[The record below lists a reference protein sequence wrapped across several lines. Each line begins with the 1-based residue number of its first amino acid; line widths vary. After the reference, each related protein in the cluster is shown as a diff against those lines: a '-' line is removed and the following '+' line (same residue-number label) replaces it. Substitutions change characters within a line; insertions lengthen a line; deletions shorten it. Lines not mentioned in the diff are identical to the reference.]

1 MTSVGLTSL
10 YAAEP
15 ICMVIAM
22 IALLRSREQR
32 RFPALFA
39 YISLRLGS
47 SVVLYLLLQ
56 VHRFLAV
63 GEKQAYAWY
72 FYSYWLSYVAGAVV
86 VFLVIQEMF
95 QSSMDPFPGLKWL
108 GTISFRW
115 VACISFVA
123 ATAALLTPGNR
134 GDKLL
139 LAMVAQVMRCESIF
153 ILSLLLFLMLTAGK
167 LGLSYRSR
175 VFGIS
180 FGFGIMAAG
189 DLVVSVAFL
198 HFKHHNVM
206 TSTIS
211 VITTTASLV
220 TLIVWS
226 AYFVQR
232 EPARRAAIL
241 NPSSPLARW
250 NEIATT
256 LGQSG
261 PRVPVVVVPTTASDF
276 FLQDVEKVV
285 DRILIKNSLHIAS

>member
-1 MTSVGLTSL
+1 MTSVALTIL

-15 ICMVIAM
+15 LFMVLAM
-22 IALLRSREQR
+22 AALLRSREQR

-47 SVVLYLLLQ
+47 TVVLHVLLQ
-56 VHRFLAV
+56 MHRIFAV
-63 GEKQAYAWY
+63 DAATAYAWY
-72 FYSYWLSYVAGAVV
+72 FYTYWVSYVAGAVV

-95 QSSMDPFPGLKWL
+95 QSSMAPFPGLKWL

-123 ATAALLTPGNR
+123 ASAALFTPGGK

-139 LAMVAQVMRCESIF
+139 LGIVAQAMRCESIF
-153 ILSLLLFLMLTAGK
+153 ILSLLLFLMLAAGK

-180 FGFGIMAAG
+180 FGFGIMAAT
-189 DLVVSVAFL
+189 DLVVSATFL
-198 HFKHHNVM
+198 HLGHSFVS
-206 TSTIS
+206 STIS
-211 VITTTASLV
+211 VITTGASLL
-220 TLIVWS
+220 TLLVWS
-226 AYFVQR
+226 GYFVQR
-232 EPARRAAIL
+232 EPARSL
-241 NPSSPLARW
+241 TELDPTSPLARW

-256 LGQSG
+256 LGQSAVR
-261 PRVPVVVVPTTASDF
+261 PPVVAVPASDF

-285 DRILIKNSLHIAS
+285 ERILIKNSLNVAS

>member
-1 MTSVGLTSL
+1 MTSVALTIL

-15 ICMVIAM
+15 FLMVLAI

-32 RFPALFA
+32 RFPALFS
-39 YISLRLGS
+39 YVSLRLGS

-56 VHRFLAV
+56 VHRVIAIS
-63 GEKQAYAWY
+63 EKTAYAWY
-72 FYSYWLSYVAGAVV
+72 FYTYWLTYVAGAVV

-95 QSSMDPFPGLKWL
+95 KLSMDPFPGLKWL

-123 ATAALLTPGNR
+123 AGAALLTPGTK
-134 GDKLL
+134 GDKFL
-139 LAMVAQVMRCESIF
+139 LALVAQVMRCESIF

-180 FGFGIMAAG
+180 FGFGIMAAS
-189 DLVVSVAFL
+189 DLIASAGFL
-198 HFKHHNVM
+198 LRHNFM
-206 TSTIS
+206 TSTVS
-211 VITTTASLV
+211 VVTTGASLL
-220 TLIVWS
+220 TLGVWS
-226 AYFVQR
+226 AYFLQR
-232 EPARRAAIL
+232 EPARQAAVL
-241 NPSSPLARW
+241 DPSSPLARW

-261 PRVPVVVVPTTASDF
+261 SRPPVVVPASDF
-276 FLQDVEKVV
+276 FLQDVDKVV
-285 DRILIKNSLHIAS
+285 DRILIKNSLHVAS

>member
-1 MTSVGLTSL
+1 MTSVALTIL

-15 ICMVIAM
+15 ILMVIAM

-39 YISLRLGS
+39 YVSLRLGS
-47 SVVLYLLLQ
+47 TVLLHLLLQ
-56 VHRFLAV
+56 VRRVVAIDAAT
-63 GEKQAYAWY
+63 AYAWY
-72 FYSYWLSYVAGAVV
+72 FYTYWATYVAGAVV

-123 ATAALLTPGNR
+123 ASAALLTPGGK
-134 GDKLL
+134 GDKFL
-139 LAMVAQVMRCESIF
+139 LAIAAQAMRCESVF
-153 ILSLLLFLMLTAGK
+153 ILSLLLFLVIAAGK

-180 FGFGIMAAG
+180 FGFGIMAAS
-189 DLVVSVAFL
+189 DLAVSAAFL
-198 HFKHHNVM
+198 HHGQSIV

-211 VITTTASLV
+211 LVGTGASLL
-220 TLIVWS
+220 TLTVWS
-226 AYFVQR
+226 VYFLR
-232 EPARRAAIL
+232 PEPARQTAAL
-241 NPSSPLARW
+241 DPSSPLARW
-250 NEIATT
+250 NEIATS

-261 PRVPVVVVPTTASDF
+261 GRVPAAVPAPANSF

-285 DRILIKNSLHIAS
+285 DRILIKNSLHVAS

>member
-39 YISLRLGS
+39 YISLRLAS

-56 VHRFLAV
+56 VHRFLPI

-123 ATAALLTPGNR
+123 AAAALLTPGNR
-134 GDKLL
+134 GNRFV
-139 LAMVAQVMRCESIF
+139 LALVGQAMRCESVF
-153 ILSLLLFLMLTAGK
+153 ILSLLLFLMLAAGK

-180 FGFGIMAAG
+180 FGFGIMAG
-189 DLVVSVAFL
+189 SDLVVSAAFL
-198 HFKHHNVM
+198 HFGDNM
-206 TSTIS
+206 LTSTVS
-211 VITTTASLV
+211 VVTTSASLV
-220 TLIVWS
+220 TLAVWS
-226 AYFVQR
+226 AYLLVP
-232 EPARRAAIL
+232 EPPRRVTAL
-241 NPSSPLARW
+241 STSSPLARW

-256 LGQSG
+256 FGHST
-261 PRVPVVVVPTTASDF
+261 PRVPVPVPASDF

-285 DRILIKNSLHIAS
+285 DRILIKNSLNVAS

>member
-1 MTSVGLTSL
+1 MTSVALTIL

-15 ICMVIAM
+15 FLMVIAM

-56 VHRFLAV
+56 VHRV
-63 GEKQAYAWY
+63 IEISQKTAYAWY
-72 FYSYWLSYVAGAVV
+72 FYTYWLTYVAGAVV

-95 QSSMDPFPGLKWL
+95 KLSMDPFPGLKWL

-123 ATAALLTPGNR
+123 AGAALLIPGIK
-134 GDKLL
+134 GDKFLM
-139 LAMVAQVMRCESIF
+139 AMVAQVMRCESIF
-153 ILSLLLFLMLTAGK
+153 ILSLLLFLMLAAGK

-180 FGFGIMAAG
+180 FGFGIMAAS
-189 DLVVSVAFL
+189 DLIASAGFL
-198 HFKHHNVM
+198 LGHNFM
-206 TSTIS
+206 TSSIS
-211 VITTTASLV
+211 IVTTSASLIM
-220 TLIVWS
+220 LCVWS
-226 AYFVQR
+226 AYFLQR
-232 EPARRAAIL
+232 EPARQAAVL
-241 NPSSPLARW
+241 DPSSPLARW

-261 PRVPVVVVPTTASDF
+261 SRAPVAVPASDF

-285 DRILIKNSLHIAS
+285 DRILIKNSLHVAS

>member
-1 MTSVGLTSL
+1 MTSVALTIL
-10 YAAEP
+10 YGAEP
-15 ICMVIAM
+15 LLLAIAL
-22 IALLRSREQR
+22 IALLKSREQR

-39 YISLRLGS
+39 YVGLRLS
-47 SVVLYLLLQ
+47 SCVVLHLLLQ
-56 VHRFLAV
+56 VRRVVAIDAAT
-63 GEKQAYAWY
+63 AYAWY
-72 FYSYWLSYVAGAVV
+72 FYTYWATYVAGAVV

-95 QSSMDPFPGLKWL
+95 QTSMDPFPGLKWL

-123 ATAALLTPGNR
+123 ASAALLSPGGK
-134 GDKLL
+134 GDRFLL
-139 LAMVAQVMRCESIF
+139 GIAAQAMRCESIF
-153 ILSLLLFLMLTAGK
+153 ILSLLLFLVIAAGK

-180 FGFGIMAAG
+180 FGFGIMAAS
-189 DLVVSVAFL
+189 DLALSATFL
-198 HFKHHNVM
+198 HHGQSIV

-211 VITTTASLV
+211 VVTTGASLL

-226 AYFVQR
+226 AYFLR
-232 EPARRAAIL
+232 PEPARQAAVL
-241 NPSSPLARW
+241 DPSSHLGRW

-261 PRVPVVVVPTTASDF
+261 GRVPVPVAAPANSF

-285 DRILIKNSLHIAS
+285 DRILIKNSLNVAS

>member
-1 MTSVGLTSL
+1 MTSVALTIL

-15 ICMVIAM
+15 VCMAIAL
-22 IALLRSREQR
+22 IALLKSREQR

-39 YISLRLGS
+39 YLSLRLGS
-47 SVVLYLLLQ
+47 SVVLHLLLQ
-56 VHRFLAV
+56 VHRVLAIS
-63 GEKQAYAWY
+63 EKQAYAWY

-123 ATAALLTPGNR
+123 AAAALLTPGNR
-134 GDKLL
+134 GDKIL
-139 LAMVAQVMRCESIF
+139 LAIVAQVMRCESIF
-153 ILSLLLFLMLTAGK
+153 ILSLLFFLMFAAGK

-189 DLVVSVAFL
+189 DLVVSVTFL
-198 HFKHHNVM
+198 HFKHNMM

-211 VITTTASLV
+211 VITTTASLL
-220 TLIVWS
+220 TLMVWS
-226 AYFVQR
+226 AYFLQR
-232 EPARRAAIL
+232 EPARKAAL
-241 NPSSPLARW
+241 LHPSSPLARW

-256 LGQSG
+256 LGQSS
-261 PRVPVVVVPTTASDF
+261 PRLPVAVPATANNF

-285 DRILIKNSLHIAS
+285 DRILIKNSLHVAS